1 MLNGF
6 YGATGGMIAQ
16 FNRLD
21 TISNNLANANTNGYK
36 RDDVVIGDFLRLYQE
51 FKHELPLQNRTREAS
66 KFLNR
71 TINRVPAVVE
81 EYSDLSVGSF
91 AQTENPLDLALK
103 NKNAFFAIATPNGVR
118 YTRDGA
124 FELDNNGTLV
134 TKQGFVVLSRE
145 GLNSEWLNSPENIAE
160 SGAIRID
167 LSNNNVEISKNGEVF
182 VRNLSNENVGVA
194 EPIGAIAVV
203 SFINPKYLKKI
214 GDNLYELPS
223 ERENERLNMSDD
235 NVIAS
240 GFIEKSNI
248 NPVVEMT
255 ALISTNRLVDIYS
268 KVMKTYQDDLAPEA
282 INKLAQLR
290 A

>member
-51 FKHELPLQNRTREAS
+51 FKHELPLKNHTREAS

-91 AQTENPLDLALK
+91 AHTENPLDLALK
-103 NKNAFFAIATPNGVR
+103 NKNAFFAIETPNGVR

-134 TKQGFVVLSRE
+134 TKQGFVVLSSE
-145 GLNSEWLNSPENIAE
+145 GLNSPENMSEA
-160 SGAIRID
+160 GAIRID
-167 LSNNNVEISKNGEVF
+167 LSSNNIEISKNGEVF
-182 VRNLSNENVGVA
+182 VRNLSNENIGVA
-194 EPIGAIAVV
+194 EPIGAVAVV
-203 SFINPKYLKKI
+203 SFVNPKYLKKV
-214 GDNLYELPS
+214 GDNLYELPH
-223 ERENERLNMSDD
+223 ERINERMSINDSD
-235 NVIAS
+235 VVAS

-255 ALISTNRLVDIYS
+255 ALITTNRLVDIYS

>member
-21 TISNNLANANTNGYK
+21 TISNNLANANTNAYK

-51 FKHELPLQNRTREAS
+51 FKHELPLHNHTREAS

-71 TINRVPAVVE
+71 TINRVPGVVE
-81 EYSDLSVGSF
+81 EYSDMSVGSF
-91 AQTENPLDLALK
+91 EKTDNPLDLALK
-103 NKNAFFAIATPNGVR
+103 NKDAFFAILTPNGVK

-124 FELDNNGTLV
+124 FTLDNNGVLV
-134 TKQGFVVLSRE
+134 TKQGHPVLSRE
-145 GLNSEWLNSPENIAE
+145 GIDERGTIT
-160 SGAIRID
+160 ID
-167 LSNNNVEISKNGEVF
+167 LAVSNVEVNPNGDIF
-182 VRNLSNENVGVA
+182 VRSITNDSVGVA
-194 EPIGAIAVV
+194 EPIGAVAIV
-203 SFINPKYLKKI
+203 SFVNPKYLKKI
-214 GDNLYELPS
+214 GDNLYELPT
-223 ERENERLNMSDD
+223 ERIDERVNINDD
-235 NVIAS
+235 NVVAS

-255 ALISTNRLVDIYS
+255 ALITTNRLVDIYS

-282 INKLAQLR
+282 INKLAQHR

>member
-51 FKHELPLQNRTREAS
+51 FKHELPLKNHTREAS

-81 EYSDLSVGSF
+81 EYSDLTVGSF
-91 AQTENPLDLALK
+91 AHTENPLDLALK
-103 NKNAFFAIATPNGVR
+103 NKNAFFAIQTPNGVR

-134 TKQGFVVLSRE
+134 TKQGFVVLSSE
-145 GLNSEWLNSPENIAE
+145 GLNSPENMSEA
-160 SGAIRID
+160 GAIRID
-167 LSNNNVEISKNGEVF
+167 LSSNNIEISKNGEVF
-182 VRNLSNENVGVA
+182 VRNLSNENIGVA
-194 EPIGAIAVV
+194 EPIGAVAVV
-203 SFINPKYLKKI
+203 SFINPKYLKKV
-214 GDNLYELPS
+214 GDNLYELPA
-223 ERENERLNMSDD
+223 ERENERMSLNDSD
-235 NVIAS
+235 VVAS

-255 ALISTNRLVDIYS
+255 ALITTNRLVDIYS

>member
-51 FKHELPLQNRTREAS
+51 FKHELPLQNHTREAS

-91 AQTENPLDLALK
+91 ARTENPLDLALK
-103 NKNAFFAIATPNGVR
+103 NKNAFFAIQTPNGVR

-145 GLNSEWLNSPENIAE
+145 GLNSPENMSEA
-160 SGAIRID
+160 GAIRID
-167 LSNNNVEISKNGEVF
+167 LSSNNIEISKNGEVF
-182 VRNLSNENVGVA
+182 VRNLSNENIGVA
-194 EPIGAIAVV
+194 EPIGAVAVV
-203 SFINPKYLKKI
+203 SFVNPKFLKKI
-214 GDNLYELPS
+214 GDNLYELPI
-223 ERENERLNMSDD
+223 ERINERMNINDD
-235 NVIAS
+235 NVVAS

-255 ALISTNRLVDIYS
+255 ALITTNRLVDIYS

>member
-6 YGATGGMIAQ
+6 YGGVGGMIAQ

-51 FKHELPLQNRTREAS
+51 FKHELPLQNHTREAS

-91 AQTENPLDLALK
+91 SHTENPLDLALK
-103 NKNAFFAIATPNGVR
+103 NKNAFFAIQTPSGVR

-145 GLNSEWLNSPENIAE
+145 GLNSPENMSEA
-160 SGAIRID
+160 GAIRID
-167 LSNNNVEISKNGEVF
+167 LSSNNVEISKNGEVF
-182 VRNLSNENVGVA
+182 VRNLSNENIGVA
-194 EPIGAIAVV
+194 EPIGAVAVV
-203 SFINPKYLKKI
+203 SFVNPKYLKKI
-214 GDNLYELPS
+214 GDNLYELPH
-223 ERENERLNMSDD
+223 ERINERMNINDD
-235 NVIAS
+235 NVVAS

-255 ALISTNRLVDIYS
+255 ALITTNRLVDIYS

>member
-6 YGATGGMIAQ
+6 YSATGGMIAQ

-36 RDDVVIGDFLRLYQE
+36 RNDVVIGDFLRLYQE
-51 FKHELPLQNRTREAS
+51 FKHELPLQNHTREAS

-71 TINRVPAVVE
+71 TLNRVPAVVE
-81 EYSDLSVGSF
+81 EYSDMSVGNF
-91 AQTENPLDLALK
+91 AQTDNPLDLALK
-103 NKNAFFAIATPNGVR
+103 NKNAFFAIQTPSGVK

-124 FELDNNGTLV
+124 FTLDNNGV
-134 TKQGFVVLSRE
+134 IVNKQGFPLLSRE
-145 GLNSEWLNSPENIAE
+145 G
-160 SGAIRID
+160 ID
-167 LSNNNVEISKNGEVF
+167 EGGTISVDSNNIVEVNPNGDIF
-182 VRNLSNENVGVA
+182 VRNIANESVGIA
-194 EPIGAIAVV
+194 EPIGAVAIV
-203 SFINPKYLKKI
+203 SFVNPKFLKKI
-214 GDNLYELPS
+214 GDNLYEIPP
-223 ERENERLNMSDD
+223 ERINERVNLVDD
-235 NVIAS
+235 NAVAS

-255 ALISTNRLVDIYS
+255 ALITTNRLVDIYS

-282 INKLAQLR
+282 INKLAQIR

>member
-6 YGATGGMIAQ
+6 YGGVGGMIAQ

-51 FKHELPLQNRTREAS
+51 FKHELPLQNHTREAS

-124 FELDNNGTLV
+124 FELDNNGVLV

-145 GLNSEWLNSPENIAE
+145 GLNSPENIAE

-167 LSNNNVEISKNGEVF
+167 LSSNNVEISKNGEVF
-182 VRNLSNENVGVA
+182 VRNLSNENIGVA
-194 EPIGAIAVV
+194 EPIGAVAVV
-203 SFINPKYLKKI
+203 SFINPKFLKKI
-214 GDNLYELPS
+214 GDNLYELPH
-223 ERENERLNMSDD
+223 ERENERMNINDD
-235 NVIAS
+235 NVVAS

>member
-36 RDDVVIGDFLRLYQE
+36 RDDVVIGDFLRLYEE
-51 FKHELPLQNRTREAS
+51 FKHELPLKNHTREAS

-81 EYSDLSVGSF
+81 EYSDLTVGSF
-91 AQTENPLDLALK
+91 AHTENPLDLALK
-103 NKNAFFAIATPNGVR
+103 NKNAFFAIETPNGVR

-134 TKQGFVVLSRE
+134 TKQGFVVLSSE
-145 GLNSEWLNSPENIAE
+145 GLNSPENMSEA
-160 SGAIRID
+160 GAIRID
-167 LSNNNVEISKNGEVF
+167 LSSNNIEINKNGEVF
-182 VRNLSNENVGVA
+182 VRNLSNENIGVA
-194 EPIGAIAVV
+194 EPIGAVAVV
-203 SFINPKYLKKI
+203 SFVNPKYLKKV
-214 GDNLYELPS
+214 GDNLYELPA
-223 ERENERLNMSDD
+223 ERENERMSINDSD
-235 NVIAS
+235 VVAS

-255 ALISTNRLVDIYS
+255 ALITTNRLVDIYS

>member
-21 TISNNLANANTNGYK
+21 TISNNLANANTNAYK
-36 RDDVVIGDFLRLYQE
+36 RDDVVIGDFLRLYEE
-51 FKHELPLQNRTREAS
+51 FKHELPLQNHTREAS

-91 AQTENPLDLALK
+91 AHTENPLDLALK
-103 NKNAFFAIATPNGVR
+103 NKNAFFAIETPNGVR

-124 FELDNNGTLV
+124 FELDNNGVLV
-134 TKQGFVVLSRE
+134 TKNGFPVLSRE
-145 GLNSEWLNSPENIAE
+145 GIDD
-160 SGAIRID
+160 GGRIIVD
-167 LSNNNVEISKNGEVF
+167 LAASNVEINRNGDIFIRSVA
-182 VRNLSNENVGVA
+182 NDGVGVA
-194 EPIGAIAVV
+194 EPIGAVAVV
-203 SFINPKYLKKI
+203 SFVNPKYLKKI
-214 GDNLYELPS
+214 GDNLYELPV
-223 ERENERLNMSDD
+223 ERINERMNINDD

-255 ALISTNRLVDIYS
+255 ALITTNRLVDIYS

-282 INKLAQLR
+282 INKLAATR
-290 A
+290 V

>member
-51 FKHELPLQNRTREAS
+51 FKHELPLKNHTREAS

-81 EYSDLSVGSF
+81 EYSDLTVGSF
-91 AQTENPLDLALK
+91 AHTENPLDLALK
-103 NKNAFFAIATPNGVR
+103 NKNAFFAIETPNGVR

-134 TKQGFVVLSRE
+134 TKQGFVVLSSE
-145 GLNSEWLNSPENIAE
+145 GLNSPENMSEA
-160 SGAIRID
+160 GAIRID
-167 LSNNNVEISKNGEVF
+167 LSSNNIEISKNGEVF
-182 VRNLSNENVGVA
+182 VRNLSNENIGVA
-194 EPIGAIAVV
+194 EPIGAVAVV
-203 SFINPKYLKKI
+203 SFVNPKYLKKV
-214 GDNLYELPS
+214 GDNLYELPQ
-223 ERENERLNMSDD
+223 ERINERMSLNDSD
-235 NVIAS
+235 VVAS

-255 ALISTNRLVDIYS
+255 ALITTNRLVDIYS